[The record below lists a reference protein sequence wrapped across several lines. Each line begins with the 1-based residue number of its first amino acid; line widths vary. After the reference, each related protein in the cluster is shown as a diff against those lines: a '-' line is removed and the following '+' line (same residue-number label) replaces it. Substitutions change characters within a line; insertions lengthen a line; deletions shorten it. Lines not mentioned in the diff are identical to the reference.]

1 MNNYANKMSN
11 IKYLDIYSN
20 KTDKQLITMQLDNLL
35 NTFGIIDFED
45 CIVMR
50 HLENLYLTFNPNIV
64 KFVLQENYSGKIKNY
79 KQAISKKAN

>member
-1 MNNYANKMSN
+1 MNN

-50 HLENLYLTFNPNIV
+50 HLENLYLTYNPNIV
-64 KFVLQENYSGKIKNY
+64 KFVLRENYNGKIKNN
-79 KQAISKKAN
+79 KQVISKKAN